1 MIREFTNKLH
11 DAIEEGTITAESV
24 AAMALAFM
32 SEDDV
37 KELCEANDLFQDE
50 DEDEEEE
57 DADLSHWDCI
67 DQPYLNR
74 GE

>member
-67 DQPYLNR
+67 DQPYLKR

>member
-67 DQPYLNR
+67 DLTYLKR

>member
-24 AAMALAFM
+24 AAMALMFM

-50 DEDEEEE
+50 DEEEE

-67 DQPYLNR
+67 DQLYLNR